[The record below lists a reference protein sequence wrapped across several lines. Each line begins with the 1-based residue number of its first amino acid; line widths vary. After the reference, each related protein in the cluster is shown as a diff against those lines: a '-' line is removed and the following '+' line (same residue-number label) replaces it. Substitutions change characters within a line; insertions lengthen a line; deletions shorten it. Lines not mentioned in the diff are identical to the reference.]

1 MKAKRGSGRNDRSS
15 KALAVT
21 LACALVF
28 TLLAFAGPSGTA
40 PEAQAQTLD
49 EKQAE
54 ARRIEAELAV
64 LKQQSDQINQQYTEA
79 EIEMESLGYQ
89 IDENR
94 RKLEKAQS
102 DYKQAKEVLG
112 TRLKAIYMAGDVDPV
127 EVMLESTT
135 FDDMLN
141 RYDFL
146 NHIANQDL
154 NVFNEVKALRREIAS
169 RQRDLEDQEARQQF
183 ALNQIQQ
190 KQAELQASLKA
201 QEALLASVNAEVL
214 KLLSS
219 YGVVVSDGSSST
231 SIKINGPFAFPCAGP
246 HSFSTL
252 ARPRASATLH
262 QGCDIMASMGVP
274 AVACVN
280 GTITLVTEGGNAGK
294 YLRLTM
300 EGSSTFFYYMHMQDI
315 TVSQGQRVSAGDLV
329 GHVGDTG
336 NAKGGAPHIHFE
348 VHPDGGAAVNP
359 YPLLKQFD
367 H

>member
-1 MKAKRGSGRNDRSS
+1 MTGRRGAG
-15 KALAVT
+15 T
-21 LACALVF
+21 LACAL
-28 TLLAFAGPSGTA
+28 TCALALLAGPPGNPAQTR
-40 PEAQAQTLD
+40 AQAQTL
-49 EKQAE
+49 EQKQAE
-54 ARRIEAELAV
+54 ARRIESELAA
-64 LKQQSDQINQQYTEA
+64 LKQQGDQIAGEYSQAALEL
-79 EIEMESLGYQ
+79 ESLEFLAG
-89 IDENR
+89 ENR
-94 RKLEKAQS
+94 RKLEKAQN

-112 TRLKAIYMAGDVDPV
+112 ARLKAIYMAGNVDPV
-127 EVMLESTT
+127 EVILEAAT

-154 NVFNEVKALRREIAS
+154 SVFNEVKALRREIAT
-169 RQRDLEDQEARQQF
+169 RQRDLEDQETRQRL
-183 ALNQIQQ
+183 AVNETQQ

-201 QEALLASVNAEVL
+201 QEDLLASVKEEIL
-214 KLLSS
+214 QYISS
-219 YGVVVSDGSSST
+219 YGITLSDGSTST
-231 SIKINGPFAFPCAGP
+231 SVKINGPFCFPCAGP
-246 HSFSTL
+246 HSFWNDWHQ
-252 ARPRASATLH
+252 PRGGGTRLH
-262 QGCDIMASMGVP
+262 MGCDIMASMGTP

-348 VHPDGGAAVNP
+348 VHPDGGDAVNP

-367 H
+367 R